1 MFKQILVPLDG
12 SERAEQALPIAARIA
27 HTGGGVVTLLRVV
40 DVQEWYGPY
49 FVPTG
54 GGYLPSG
61 GWTPSSGMNEGQ
73 EVAEAYLKGTAAS
86 APLLGVQTS
95 VTVRDGAAAHV
106 ILEEIEVQ
114 HANLVV
120 MSSHGRSGLTRW
132 ALGSVAEHIARDAT
146 VPVLLL
152 HENSSPLIDLSQ
164 PLRMLVPL
172 DGSAIAQ
179 AALAPAIELLIAL
192 NAPAPAELHFVMVL
206 APHVVEETDQ
216 SYPLMLEGARSYLTG
231 VAEDVRQ
238 EAAGRI
244 PLNVSWS
251 VATDNDVA
259 DGIIQVAEN
268 RKSIEG
274 AQATEGPSSFDLIAM
289 ATHGRTGIARWALGS
304 VAEHVF
310 HGTRLP
316 CLIVRPPEIAE
327 QQRGFPAQ
335 TSATNA

>member
-1 MFKQILVPLDG
+1 MFNHIVVPLDG

-27 HTGGGVVTLLRVV
+27 SKGGGVVTLLRVV

-54 GGYLPSG
+54 GGMMPSG
-61 GWTPSSGMNEGQ
+61 GWTPSSGMNEGR
-73 EVAEAYLKGTAAS
+73 EVAEAYLKGMAAS
-86 APLLGVQTS
+86 PTLLAVQTS
-95 VTVRDGAAAHV
+95 VMVRDGAAAHV
-106 ILEEIEVQ
+106 ILEEIELQ
-114 HANLVV
+114 HADLVV
-120 MSSHGRSGLTRW
+120 MGSHGRTGLSRW
-132 ALGSVAEHIARDAT
+132 ALGSVAEHVARHAT
-146 VPVLLL
+146 VPVLIL

-172 DGSAIAQ
+172 DGSARAR
-179 AALAPAIELLIAL
+179 AALAPAIELLISL
-192 NAPAPAELHFVMVL
+192 RAPASAEMHLVMVV
-206 APHVVEETDQ
+206 APYVVEETDS
-216 SYPLMLEGARSYLTG
+216 SYTLMLEGARSYLTG

-244 PLNVSWS
+244 PLSVTWS
-251 VATDNDVA
+251 VATDNDFA

-268 RKSIEG
+268 RRSIEG
-274 AQATEGPSSFDLIAM
+274 AQSTEGPGSFDLIAM

-304 VAEHVF
+304 VGEHVF

-316 CLIVRPPEIAE
+316 FLIVRPQEIAE

-335 TSATNA
+335 TTATNA